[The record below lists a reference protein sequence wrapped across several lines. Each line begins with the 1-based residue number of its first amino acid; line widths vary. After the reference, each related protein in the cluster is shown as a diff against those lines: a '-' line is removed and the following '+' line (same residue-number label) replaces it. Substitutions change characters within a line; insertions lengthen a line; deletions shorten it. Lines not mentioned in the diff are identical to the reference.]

1 LRTFTN
7 VVLRERERE
16 VRLWRLQ
23 QQEKLLKFP
32 RNLLQ
37 ANLGRLPLLHVLIVF
52 GKLVAVE

>member
-1 LRTFTN
+1 
-7 VVLRERERE
+7 